1 MKPDPIF
8 PPHYLDA
15 LAEAFFGDRNRTD
28 LEAQCAY
35 PLQFA
40 GFTAVLGTHL
50 LWYGG
55 KSLVRR
61 IHNHFNPPPPPAPP
75 KPSPSLRGTPSP
87 EDIQEVWDTEPR
99 DLHARLRIGSRLAD
113 LEPTLDNRFIFKTNR
128 AGRRR
133 IAARQPGLK
142 GWLRK
147 NAPDIKYST
156 AMHYK
161 KLATRLRQLVGLDAR
176 IPVEWLLSSSEDG
189 ARRIAALP
197 AADREAAAAAQA
209 KLRRLLAEHPK
220 YTDLARTVEQ
230 KLGIMRMATIRRIQP
245 PKPGRGHRRK
255 PAENPTNPLV
265 SRVRMDGWGASVDP
279 ARAEA
284 FWDAVR
290 KVLGEQTPDPETR
303 RLQSDIRAWLNAPIQ
318 ARRNRRR

>member
-1 MKPDPIF
+1 MKTDPVF
-8 PPHYLDA
+8 PPGYLDA
-15 LAEAFFGDRNRTD
+15 LAGDFFGTGNRSD
-28 LEAQCAY
+28 LEAQ
-35 PLQFA
+35 FA
-40 GFTAVLGTHL
+40 FPFQILGFTAALGTHL
-50 LWYGG
+50 LFYGAR
-55 KSLVRR
+55 SILRR
-61 IHNHFNPPPPPAPP
+61 LRARNLPPPEPRPA
-75 KPSPSLRGTPSP
+75 KSLRGAPTP
-87 EDIQEVWDTEPR
+87 EDLLDAWDADPR
-99 DLHARLRIGSRLAD
+99 TLTDRLRIGSRLAD